1 LLVHVLCGPQAA
13 LHGTQRKTYPTSFH
27 KSKEVLAPTST
38 MAEEQP
44 TTVDPPVEEPA
55 TPTEGNGDAKD
66 GKGSNGKRPYKK
78 DDLVDIE
85 TLYDLTKPIPKVC
98 VTE

>member
-1 LLVHVLCGPQAA
+1 
-13 LHGTQRKTYPTSFH
+13 
-27 KSKEVLAPTST
+27 

-66 GKGSNGKRPYKK
+66 SKGSNGKRPYKK

-98 VTE
+98 ATECF

>member
-1 LLVHVLCGPQAA
+1 MQVEKIYLTSHR
-13 LHGTQRKTYPTSFH
+13 TQ
-27 KSKEVLAPTST
+27 KEVLAPTST

-44 TTVDPPVEEPA
+44 TTVDPPVVEPA

-66 GKGSNGKRPYKK
+66 GKGSNGKRPYKR

-85 TLYDLTKPIPKVC
+85 TLYDLSKPIPKVC
-98 VTE
+98 NS